1 MGPGWGPIFLYN
13 QRLTGLGRVN
23 FPAIGHIHQ
32 DAFAGFVDTQRFAFF
47 VDMLIGLGFRG

>member
-1 MGPGWGPIFLYN
+1 MMV
-13 QRLTGLGRVN
+13 LGRVN

-47 VDMLIGLGFRG
+47 VDMIDHQFGDVKWIG